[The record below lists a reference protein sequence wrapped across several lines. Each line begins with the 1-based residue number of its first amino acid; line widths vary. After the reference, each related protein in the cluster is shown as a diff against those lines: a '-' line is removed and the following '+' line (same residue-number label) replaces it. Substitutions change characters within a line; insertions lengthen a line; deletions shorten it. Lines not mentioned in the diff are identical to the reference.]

1 MIPSRIASFAIA
13 TGSLI
18 LILALPGCG
27 DILGFGDGCFFCG
40 EVDLPDRPEVQS
52 VTIVPDS
59 VLLSVGQ
66 RDSLEAIVRGTDGSI
81 LSLRFPRWSS
91 SDTAVATVSVLSLHR
106 TAVTGRARGEAS
118 ISAESGGKIG
128 RAKVIV
134 N

>member
-1 MIPSRIASFAIA
+1 MIAPRIASFAIA

-27 DILGFGDGCFFCG
+27 DIVGDGCILCG
-40 EVDLPDRPEVQS
+40 EVDLPDVQS

-66 RDSLEAIVRGTDGSI
+66 SDSLEAILRGTDGSI
-81 LSLRFPRWSS
+81 LGLPIPRWSS
-91 SDTAVATVSVLSLHR
+91 SDTVVAKVSPFGPR
-106 TAVTGRARGEAS
+106 AEVTGRACGQAS
-118 ISAESGGKIG
+118 ISATSDGKIG

>member
-1 MIPSRIASFAIA
+1 MTAPRIASFAIA
-13 TGSLI
+13 TGCLI

-27 DILGFGDGCFFCG
+27 PDFGDGCILCG
-40 EVDLPDRPEVQS
+40 GLLDLPDVQS

-66 RDSLEAIVRGTDGSI
+66 SDSLEAILRGTDGSI
-81 LSLRFPRWSS
+81 LGLPIPSWSS
-91 SDTAVATVSVLSLHR
+91 SDTVVAKVFPFGATVE
-106 TAVTGRARGEAS
+106 VTGRARGQAS
-118 ISAESGGKIG
+118 ISATSDGKIG